1 MSHLNGDGQSR
12 RISRKPVACALALF
26 LALRIGSNGLGAT
39 YEIWQPGLV
48 QFGNSW
54 LFNSNENGAAYQMQ
68 WQVLSTRTVGG
79 RTTTLLFED
88 SRPFWT
94 YTRDVYLDSG
104 ALGLVQSI
112 LATSSPVR
120 HLKIDFSSNPLEWF
134 PRFVYSTD
142 ASREFGQGYA
152 TLSYQEV
159 TTPTWVRSQ
168 TQKVSFLSTGT
179 IDLRFGALTVPFDVV
194 QFRIEES
201 WRYTDNYSGVRART
215 ILMSRT
221 VGPLEM
227 VETEENYYPTG
238 GLYFR
243 RTASHAIRTIAS
255 LQPELIP
262 QRVTFNPPQ
271 VSAGDTFAIQW
282 RELCLLNP
290 TLRTHSASIRLST
303 DTVITAKDTP
313 IATATIPILAA
324 NSSNEFSTTA
334 AIPLTLIGGS
344 YYVGVLLDPAGQ
356 IQEMDDGNNGA
367 ASTGRLAVAGKA
379 DLSVGSVAFS
389 PTMLAP
395 GATLNVTGVI
405 RNIGGATAP
414 PCWVHAYLSTDT
426 VISARDYPLITGVQ
440 TGDLAPQAQF
450 NFNRNG
456 VVPSWFSSGNYYV
469 GLVADVLND
478 VVELSEANNS
488 AHAGQLLSVAM
499 PDLQVTGGSVAP
511 TAVWAGAGI
520 YVQATIQNTGLQTAP
535 ASWARLYLSADS
547 VITTGDIPLMASV
560 HLSALNPGM
569 STTIYGNPTLPA
581 VSAGYYYVGAYCD
594 VAGEVAESNETNN
607 GGVVGAPLLIKTAP
621 PDLRPIHFDVR
632 PKAVYRSYSTQTIT
646 LALSGFIINAGGA
659 PTTRPAVVEFRASP
673 NADLSPPVYP
683 LCNPTTV
690 PLLGIGDR
698 YGLATLNRT
707 LSPAAVLP
715 PGVYTV
721 AVSVDVLND
730 VAESDETNN
739 RLAAVGQLYINRT
752 PPKGPAA
759 VGRWEK
765 YR

>member
-1 MSHLNGDGQSR
+1 MSHLRSGGQNRHASR
-12 RISRKPVACALALF
+12 SQIVFAPALLLAL
-26 LALRIGSNGLGAT
+26 LAGSAGLGAT
-39 YEIWQPGLV
+39 YETWQPGLL

-54 LFNSNENGAAYQMQ
+54 IFNSNENGIAYPMQ
-68 WQVLSTRTVGG
+68 WQVLSTRALGG
-79 RTTTLLFED
+79 RTTTMLFED

-94 YTRDVYLDSG
+94 YTRDVFLDGS
-104 ALGLVQSI
+104 ALSLVQSI
-112 LATSSPVR
+112 RATSSPVR
-120 HLKIDFSSNPLEWF
+120 HLRIDFSSNPLEWF
-134 PRFVYSTD
+134 PRVVNSTD

-179 IDLRFGALTVPFDVV
+179 IDLRFGALTVTVDVV
-194 QFRIEES
+194 RFRIEES
-201 WRYTDNYSGVRART
+201 WRYTDNYSGIRTRT

-227 VETEENYYPTG
+227 AETEENYYPNG
-238 GLYFR
+238 SLYFR

-262 QRVTFNPPQ
+262 QRVTFNPLQ
-271 VSAGDTFAIQW
+271 TTAGETVTVQW

-290 TLRTHSASIRLST
+290 TLRSHSASVRLST
-303 DTVITAKDTP
+303 DTVITSKDTP

-324 NSSNEFSTTA
+324 NSSNDFSTTA
-334 AIPLTLIGGS
+334 AIPLTLAGGS
-344 YYVGVLLDPAGQ
+344 YYVGVLLDPGGQ

-367 ASTGRLAVAGKA
+367 AGVGRLAVVGKP

-389 PTMLAP
+389 PTLLAP
-395 GATLNVTGVI
+395 GTTLTVTGVI

-426 VISARDYPLITGVQ
+426 VISARDYPLITGIQ
-440 TGDLAPQAQF
+440 TGALAPQAQF
-450 NFNRNG
+450 IFNRSG
-456 VVPSWFSSGNYYV
+456 IVPSWFTAGNYYV
-469 GLVADVLND
+469 GILVDVLND
-478 VVELSEANNS
+478 VIEISETNNS
-488 AHAGQLLSVAM
+488 AYAPQKLSVAL
-499 PDLQVTGGSVAP
+499 PDLQVTGGSVSP
-511 TAVWAGAGI
+511 TAVWAGASI
-520 YVQATIQNTGLQTAP
+520 YVQATIQNTGLQTAAP
-535 ASWARLYLSADS
+535 SWARLYLSVDS
-547 VITTGDIPLMASV
+547 LITTGDIPLMSSV
-560 HLSALNPGM
+560 HLNALNPGV

-594 VAGEVAESNETNN
+594 VAGEVVESNEANN

-621 PDLRPIHFDVR
+621 PDLRPVNFDVQ

-646 LALSGFIINAGGA
+646 LALSGFILNAGGA

-673 NADLSPPVYP
+673 SADLSPPVYP
-683 LCNPTTV
+683 LCEPTTV
-690 PLLGIGDR
+690 PLLGIGGL
-698 YGLATLNRT
+698 YGLAALNRT

-715 PGVYTV
+715 PGIYTV
-721 AVSVDVLND
+721 AISVDVTGE

-739 RLAAVGQLYINRT
+739 VLAAVGQLYINRT